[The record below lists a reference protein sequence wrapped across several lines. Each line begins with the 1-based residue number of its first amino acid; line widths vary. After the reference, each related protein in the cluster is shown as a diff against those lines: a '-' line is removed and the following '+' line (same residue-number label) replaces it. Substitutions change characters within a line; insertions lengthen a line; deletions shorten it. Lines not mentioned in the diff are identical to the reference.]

1 MNIVHYSLG
10 LPPFRG
16 GGMTKFVLD
25 LMIQQKKNNNSVC
38 LLWPGE
44 FSLLHKDSH
53 VKKCKEH
60 KAIENYR
67 IINSNPVSYDEGII
81 EINNFIN
88 EGNLEEYLL
97 FFDLIKPDILHIH
110 TFMGLQKNMLVA
122 AKLKNIRVIYSSHD
136 FFLLCPKLT
145 MFRNNKICDCVKEQT
160 HCDECNQT
168 ALSIKQ
174 LMLLQSNSYRLI
186 KENSIVKYARKKH
199 RNNFLNN
206 KNNSK
211 TDNRINNIEKYHEL
225 RKYYYSLLD
234 YVDCIH
240 YNSKLSK
247 RVYEKYIGERNNVI
261 INLSHLDITDNRKI
275 KEFENKIRITYLGN
289 QSSGKGYFLLIDVLD
304 KLYKEKEF
312 ELNITF
318 TPEEERSY
326 INIFDQYDY
335 KHLEQIFDK
344 TDVLIA
350 PSLFYDT
357 FGFVVPEAI
366 SYGVPVIISNNVGA
380 IDVVKESAGI
390 VFDSNDN
397 TALYNVLKNLTAE
410 KLKDMNDYILENNDV
425 LTIDDVEKSIM
436 EKCYIDDGRY

>member
-60 KAIENYR
+60 KGIENYR

-211 TDNRINNIEKYHEL
+211 TNNRINNIEKYYEL
-225 RKYYYSLLD
+225 RKYYCSLLD

-247 RVYEKYIGERNNVI
+247 RVYEKYIGERNNTI

-289 QSSGKGYFLLIDVLD
+289 QSSGKGYFLLIDTLD

-326 INIFDQYDY
+326 INILDQYDY
-335 KHLEQIFDK
+335 KHLEQVFDK

-436 EKCYIDDGRY
+436 EKCYINDGRY